1 MKAEYDK
8 ARTEMMSAEEDTQ
21 FNYQKKRG
29 IAAEKKEAKMEKDEA
44 EKYRRLKIEVVCFL
58 CDKCLLHGNRKYTV
72 LSNFFICNMYTFYG
86 IFLYIYLL

>member
-1 MKAEYDK
+1 MGPLICVGPKASVVWCFRSGELKAEYDK

-58 CDKCLLHGNRKYTV
+58 CDKCP
-72 LSNFFICNMYTFYG
+72 FI
-86 IFLYIYLL
+86 L